1 MRGADIPPWDMP
13 TGRALLLP
21 LFLQAVWVKS
31 SPSVVFHVIWSVVFF
46 FSLNA
51 IFVGNAGDGKD
62 APWELMGVN
71 WGEKNVE
78 KASYPGWDHI
88 RL

>member
-1 MRGADIPPWDMP
+1 MGHAHGESTAFASVF
-13 TGRALLLP
+13 TGGLGQIQPFRCFSCNLECC
-21 LFLQAVWVKS
+21 
-31 SPSVVFHVIWSVVFF
+31 FF